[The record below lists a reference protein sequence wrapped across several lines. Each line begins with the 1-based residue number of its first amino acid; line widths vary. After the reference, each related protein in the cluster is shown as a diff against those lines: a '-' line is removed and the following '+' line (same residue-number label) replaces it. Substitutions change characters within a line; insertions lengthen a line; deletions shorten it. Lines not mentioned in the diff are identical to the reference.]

1 MVVRS
6 QFCRKTTAQA
16 SSIDHQVVFGIGS
29 GQVAVHKL
37 HIIEHVG
44 FSSFSSALSKAPV
57 VHEYHII
64 IIPVKIPGIPC
75 PSFNASGIP
84 MEVKYQT
91 PGLFPVKMQTID
103 AHSRS
108 HIKIQFTE
116 RNVIFELKIG
126 MEFFGFENKQVLEEI
141 DRQGKYNDPSN
152 DIVNDS
158 GQGVLFA
165 LVK

>member
-6 QFCRKTTAQA
+6 QFGRKTTSQA
-16 SSIDHQVVFGIGS
+16 SSIDYQVVFGIGF
-29 GQVAVHKL
+29 GQVAVYKL

-44 FSSFSSALSKAPV
+44 FSSFSCALSKAPV
-57 VHEYHII
+57 VHEYYVI

-75 PSFNASGIP
+75 PSFNTSSIP

-91 PGLFPVKMQTID
+91 PGMFPVKMQTID
-103 AHSRS
+103 AYTRS
-108 HIKIQFTE
+108 HIKIQFPE
-116 RNVIFELKIG
+116 RNVIYKLKIR
-126 MEFFGFENKQVLEEI
+126 MELLGFENKQVLEEI

-158 GQGVLFA
+158 GQAVLFA